1 MRHRR
6 PIYSI
11 SIAVS
16 LIALSASVVYAA
28 NPHFRSVSA
37 ELGSPKL
44 IISAVEVG
52 LGSGA
57 TVTYEA
63 SASVTTTAQCVN
75 GGDQNPSASN
85 KVSSG
90 EVDASATAVADASGK
105 ISIEFILPA
114 LPPIFCPPG
123 QGTVVVTATFT
134 NVTLTDTTNGVVAS
148 IPGTFVYEAP

>member
-1 MRHRR
+1 MRLRR

-52 LGSGA
+52 LGSGT

-90 EVDASATAVADASGK
+90 EVDASATAVASPKPLLAPRISAHGWRLSVVSG
-105 ISIEFILPA
+105 IA
-114 LPPIFCPPG
+114 R
-123 QGTVVVTATFT
+123 V
-134 NVTLTDTTNGVVAS
+134 
-148 IPGTFVYEAP
+148 